1 MNTFGG
7 SRPTSGPRH
16 FLRDD
21 DLSPQ
26 DLLAVLDRA
35 DSYKRNRNGFRPLAG
50 KSVAVV
56 FEKNSTRTRLS
67 FEVGIAQLGAQPV
80 IIDGHTSQ
88 LGREETIEDTS
99 RVLSRF
105 VDAVAIRT
113 FAQRR
118 INALARVSTV
128 PVINALT
135 DEFHPCQVLAD
146 LQTIRERKGRGP
158 DLSIGGLTVTYL
170 GDGSNNMAHS
180 LMLGGANAGL
190 VVRVASPHG
199 FDPHGDILLDAKKR
213 AAETGGGIELVGD
226 PQAAVDGADVL
237 VTDSWTSM
245 GQENDGLDRVG
256 PFRPYQVNNEL
267 LGRAAPG
274 AIVLHCLPAH
284 RGWEITDEV
293 IDGPASAVW
302 DEAENRLHAQK
313 ALLVFLFEQSGIIP
327 GDGNDSVE
335 ADGDGVPGDGAA
347 GRAESA

>member
-1 MNTFGG
+1 MSPSAANDSTLQSTGL
-7 SRPTSGPRH
+7 RH

-21 DLSPQ
+21 DLSPEE
-26 DLLAVLDRA
+26 LVTVLDRA
-35 DSYKRNRNGFRPLAG
+35 DLYKADRNGFRPLEG
-50 KSVAVV
+50 RSVAVV

-80 IIDGHTSQ
+80 IVDGRTSQ

-118 INALARVSTV
+118 INALARVSRV

-146 LQTIRERKGRGP
+146 LQTVRERKGR
-158 DLSIGGLTVTYL
+158 LAGLTLTYL

-180 LMLGGANAGL
+180 LMVGGANAGL
-190 VVRVASPHG
+190 TVRVSAPHG

-213 AAETGGGIELVGD
+213 AADTGGGIELVGD
-226 PQAAVDGADVL
+226 PHAAVDGADVL
-237 VTDSWTSM
+237 VTDTWTSM

-256 PFRPYQVNNEL
+256 PFRPYQVNNDL
-267 LGRAAPG
+267 LGRAAEG
-274 AIVLHCLPAH
+274 ALVLHCLPAH

-313 ALLVFLFEQSGIIP
+313 ALLAFLFEQSGI
-327 GDGNDSVE
+327 
-335 ADGDGVPGDGAA
+335 VPAA
-347 GRAESA
+347 AERESGSR

>member
-1 MNTFGG
+1 M
-7 SRPTSGPRH
+7 TSAPVRH

-21 DLSPQ
+21 DITPAELIQ
-26 DLLAVLDRA
+26 ILDTA
-35 DSYKRNRNGFRPLAG
+35 DTFKKDRTGYTPLAG
-50 KSVAVV
+50 KAVAVV

-80 IIDGHTSQ
+80 IVDGRTSQ

-113 FAQRR
+113 FAQGR
-118 INALARVSTV
+118 INALAGVSSV

-146 LQTIRERKGRGP
+146 LQTIRECKGT
-158 DLSIGGLTVTYL
+158 LAGLTLTYL
-170 GDGSNNMAHS
+170 GDGANNMAHS
-180 LMLGGANAGL
+180 LMLGGANAGMT
-190 VVRVASPHG
+190 VRVAAPEGFHPHPQ
-199 FDPHGDILLDAKKR
+199 FVDAAAQR
-213 AAETGGGIELVGD
+213 AAQTGGGVELLTD
-226 PQAAVDGADVL
+226 PQAAADGADVL
-237 VTDSWTSM
+237 VTDTWVSM

-256 PFRPYQVNNEL
+256 PFRPYQINPAL
-267 LGRAAPG
+267 LGRANQD

-284 RGWEITDEV
+284 RGFEITDEV

-313 ALLVFLFEQSGIIP
+313 ALLALLLTGF
-327 GDGNDSVE
+327 
-335 ADGDGVPGDGAA
+335 
-347 GRAESA
+347 R